1 MSWKSNATSISNYTN
16 TNIVKYVQWGDGIKY
31 NRNIIVDFFNFWMQ
45 KNVEQ
50 RKVEQILP
58 NASSCM
64 ANDLWQGE
72 KHNIT
77 IHILCDGS
85 KEGPRVG
92 MMMLCNN
99 VRIALYLLDICCRII
114 RWWNQF
120 DHSTSLKYGWV
131 AIKLTNPLVIWCP
144 KHFCQLFLVHKQK
157 RYLFLWPPWL
167 NNNIHNLG
175 TLEDRYLY
183 ILDRFA

>member
-1 MSWKSNATSISNYTN
+1 
-16 TNIVKYVQWGDGIKY
+16 
-31 NRNIIVDFFNFWMQ
+31 MQ

-72 KHNIT
+72 NHNIT

-99 VRIALYLLDICCRII
+99 VRIVLYLLDICLRII

-131 AIKLTNPLVIWCP
+131 VIKLTNPLVIWCL
-144 KHFCQLFLVHKQK
+144 KHFCQLFLVHKVKAPHHYPLEYIVECLKKIYMKTQSTSK
-157 RYLFLWPPWL
+157 E
-167 NNNIHNLG
+167 G
-175 TLEDRYLY
+175 TIFCGHHDWTTTF
-183 ILDRFA
+183 ITQVH